1 MAENQ
6 GAPQTIYRLK
16 LWLCD
21 LKPLIW
27 RRIEVPS
34 AITLPKLHRTIQV
47 AMGWE
52 DYHLHAYHIGRRGYE
67 IHDPE
72 ELYPSKA
79 RDERRVK
86 LQAVVATVGTE
97 FGYTYD
103 FGDGWEHRLLL
114 EGIALA
120 EPGAFYPRCVQGGRS
135 APPEDVGGTGGYEDY
150 LDALA
155 DPNHDQHDEL
165 LAWRGPFDPERFDRE
180 AVNRKLQKE
189 FTQRS
194 RRRSPG

>member
-1 MAENQ
+1 MAKNQ
-6 GAPQTIYRLK
+6 DAPQTIYRLK

-34 AITLPKLHRTIQV
+34 IITLPKLHRAIQV

-52 DYHLHAYHIGRRGYE
+52 DYHLHAFHIGRISYE
-67 IHDPE
+67 IPDPE
-72 ELYPSKA
+72 EMYPSKA

-86 LQAVVATVGTE
+86 LLAVVATVGTE
-97 FGYTYD
+97 FGYVYD

-114 EGIALA
+114 EAIALA
-120 EPGAFYPRCVQGGRS
+120 EPGVFYPRCVQGDRS
-135 APPEDVGGTGGYEDY
+135 GPPEDAGGTGGYEDY
-150 LDALA
+150 LNALA

-180 AVNRKLQKE
+180 AVNRALRKE
-189 FTQRS
+189 FSPKARQRS
-194 RRRSPG
+194 SG